1 MKPTDTPSKEKDN
14 SKMIL
19 EDFSVGEQSN
29 TSDDNCD
36 VKGFAHVKG
45 SQLPDVNNYSFYG
58 SLAETSNNSNEELDS
73 GKLRSDFMADNN
85 NDNTNNEHE
94 RSLLL
99 SSPSIVYRTWPQTT
113 KKVGRRKKS
122 CRPTHPR
129 SQRGDPYFVL
139 EKSRLN
145 IFSFLAFNWFLPL
158 MKLGNSKEQLD
169 PEDLEILPL
178 PPSCQADPVSKS
190 FEFYWNMEKNKAKSF
205 KVNGRQQMTR
215 TWEPSVARCL
225 FRAYGRDYVKAGI
238 LKLVH
243 DINIFVG
250 PVVLHGL
257 IDFLSDPKAPLHRGL
272 LLTVYVTLSQTIMSF
287 CLRHYFFKCYLCGLR
302 MRSAIVVQVYK
313 KALVLSSAERQRCT
327 VGEIMNLMTVDAQR
341 IQDLTTY
348 LHAIWYSF
356 VQIGI
361 SLYFLWGQLGPSC
374 LGGLAVILIMVP
386 LNKTIAS
393 WMGNLQKSLM
403 ESRDVRVNMNNEV
416 IGNMK
421 EIKLHGWEDNF
432 KERILLLRNI
442 ELRHLFR
449 YVIANAF
456 SIMMVSFGNFEV
468 SRACSLHNSNWPF
481 YPVICNLSS
490 GLLCHYLLQLLRLH
504 AMFSQEIHL
513 MSPTL

>member
-1 MKPTDTPSKEKDN
+1 
-14 SKMIL
+14 
-19 EDFSVGEQSN
+19 
-29 TSDDNCD
+29 
-36 VKGFAHVKG
+36 
-45 SQLPDVNNYSFYG
+45 
-58 SLAETSNNSNEELDS
+58 
-73 GKLRSDFMADNN
+73 
-85 NDNTNNEHE
+85 
-94 RSLLL
+94 
-99 SSPSIVYRTWPQTT
+99 
-113 KKVGRRKKS
+113 
-122 CRPTHPR
+122 
-129 SQRGDPYFVL
+129 
-139 EKSRLN
+139 
-145 IFSFLAFNWFLPL
+145 

-225 FRAYGRDYVKAGI
+225 FRAYGRDYVKAGL

-327 VGEIMNLMTVDAQR
+327 VGEVMNLMTVDAQR

-456 SIMMVSFGNFEV
+456 SIMMVSFGNF
-468 SRACSLHNSNWPF
+468 
-481 YPVICNLSS
+481 
-490 GLLCHYLLQLLRLH
+490 
-504 AMFSQEIHL
+504 
-513 MSPTL
+513 